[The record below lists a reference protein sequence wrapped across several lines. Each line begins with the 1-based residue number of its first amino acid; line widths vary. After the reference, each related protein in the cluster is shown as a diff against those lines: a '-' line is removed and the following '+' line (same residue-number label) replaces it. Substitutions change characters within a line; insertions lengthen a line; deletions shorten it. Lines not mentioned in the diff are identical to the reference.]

1 MRPISGFSS
10 CAARSR
16 MHDALAPLLGA
27 SPGSG
32 PPGSPNLSSRFSV
45 TPLALIAGGGP
56 AGDAVAAGL
65 RDAGFGGEIV
75 LVGAEPELPYE
86 RPHLS
91 KGYLMGTVPREKLGL
106 RPGRQYREL
115 GVEVRLGERV
125 ADLGVERRAAE
136 LDSGK
141 KVSWD
146 VSCIATGSSARRLEG
161 FEDALYLRELPDADA
176 LRAVLELGRPLDV
189 IGAGFIGCEV
199 AAAARACGC
208 AVNVYEALAQPLLRV
223 LGPELGDYLA
233 DVHRSHGVEMHLG
246 VAALPRLESPVVGV
260 GSMPRTELAEL
271 AGLDLAAGIVVDEL
285 GRTSATG
292 VFAAGDVTRFWSPL
306 YEAPIRVEHFQTAQR
321 QGFAV
326 GRAMAG
332 AVDAYSEVP
341 WFWSDQYEL
350 NLQYAGAGL
359 PWDEVVV
366 RGSFGG
372 PPFALF
378 YLQAGTLVAVA
389 GVNDHHTVARARR
402 VMQEQARV
410 TREQLADPRFDLR
423 RALP

>member
-1 MRPISGFSS
+1 
-10 CAARSR
+10 
-16 MHDALAPLLGA
+16 MHDALAALLGA

-32 PPGSPNLSSRFSV
+32 PPGSPNLSSRFSA

-65 RDAGFGGEIV
+65 RDAGFDGEIV
-75 LVGAEPELPYE
+75 VVGAEPDPPYE

-91 KGYLMGTVPREKLGL
+91 KGYLMGTVAREKLGL
-106 RPGRQYREL
+106 RPDQQYREL
-115 GVEVRLGERV
+115 GVELRLGERV
-125 ADLGVERRAAE
+125 ADLGVERRTAE
-136 LDSGK
+136 LESGE
-141 KVSWD
+141 VVAWD
-146 VSCIATGSSARRLEG
+146 VMCIATGSSARLLQG
-161 FEDALYLRELPDADA
+161 FEDALYLRELADANA
-176 LRAVLELGRPLDV
+176 LRAVLERGRPVDV

-199 AAAARACGC
+199 AAAARAWGC
-208 AVNVYEALAQPLLRV
+208 AVHVYEALAQPLLRV
-223 LGPELGDYLA
+223 LGPKLGDYLA
-233 DVHRSHGVEMHLG
+233 DVHRSHGVQMHVG
-246 VAALPRLESPVVGV
+246 VTALPRLQSPVVGV
-260 GSMPRTELAEL
+260 GSTPRTELAER
-271 AGLDLAAGIVVDEL
+271 AGLEVDRGVVVDEL
-285 GRTSATG
+285 GRTSAPG
-292 VFAAGDVTRFWSPL
+292 VFAAGDATRFWNPL

-366 RGSFGG
+366 RGAFGE
-372 PPFALF
+372 PPFAVF
-378 YLQAGTLVAVA
+378 YLQAGTPVAVA

-402 VMQEQARV
+402 VMQEQAPV
-410 TREQLADPRFDLR
+410 TRDQMADPRFDLR